1 MKVSV
6 KYFMILLFF
15 CMVEY
20 TYGQNVNV
28 SHLLLEKD
36 TIGNITK
43 TIVRGYDTSAVLYIE
58 QNGKHYFTSMSYS
71 EPDTGHN
78 FNLVN
83 LKKLE
88 IDPSYNVNDFKIVG
102 TNYVYFCGEHIQNND
117 SYGFIGFF
125 DLQELLQ
132 GNMNAEIKI
141 QDNFVQNIVSTNIDR
156 VANLDKMEVFFE
168 SGKPSIMAEGIT
180 SNLKSCILEI
190 PAPDMVMQNG
200 VYKLDV
206 SNYVSERL
214 NDKVVADSNVTTK
227 GIYYSQQT
235 IDTLHLNINDRDSI
249 YYYGCWIDGNENYNP
264 ATTKL
269 EFVRSCFDF
278 PRICAN
284 PFYVEDSLTV
294 IGIASGG
301 LKLVSHVPETPDD
314 TLAEYFQ
321 LYEATDTSYVK
332 VAEVRWDTLSSTDK
346 CFEFIFHEEQGSG
359 IRDYACIP
367 VYEAYFESPIVVRD
381 SFYVAFTQYN
391 NGQWLELNSSGSYYV
406 YNTKPTQVDVYTIVL
421 PKPIDP
427 KLIPCMPHVK
437 VKFLSVE
444 GDFYH
449 TRYSWVDTTV
459 WYTGYDSESYQP
471 IFPIFD
477 TTGYY
482 RADTCADVTNF
493 AVLGTDSISALLSWD
508 STGNSI
514 GWELAY
520 GPIGT
525 LPDEANILEMSS
537 TVHRLSGLDSGTWY
551 VAYVRAK
558 CNNGEY
564 SNWSNGIEFYITGDT
579 VSTPISIQTSLL
591 EKYTHIMPNPANEVV
606 TIFSS
611 FSINRIEV
619 FALNGV
625 LVERMDCEGVSTQ
638 LTVTEYPKGV
648 YIVKVYTHSG
658 VATKKLVVN

>member
-1 MKVSV
+1 MSNIMKKKGKKMKNIV
-6 KYFMILLFF
+6 LFLIIF
-15 CMVEY
+15 CS
-20 TYGQNVNV
+20 VNV
-28 SHLLLEKD
+28 
-36 TIGNITK
+36 
-43 TIVRGYDTSAVLYIE
+43 
-58 QNGKHYFTSMSYS
+58 
-71 EPDTGHN
+71 
-78 FNLVN
+78 
-83 LKKLE
+83 
-88 IDPSYNVNDFKIVG
+88 
-102 TNYVYFCGEHIQNND
+102 
-117 SYGFIGFF
+117 
-125 DLQELLQ
+125 
-132 GNMNAEIKI
+132 
-141 QDNFVQNIVSTNIDR
+141 
-156 VANLDKMEVFFE
+156 
-168 SGKPSIMAEGIT
+168 
-180 SNLKSCILEI
+180 
-190 PAPDMVMQNG
+190 
-200 VYKLDV
+200 
-206 SNYVSERL
+206 
-214 NDKVVADSNVTTK
+214 
-227 GIYYSQQT
+227 YSQQT

-269 EFVRSCFDF
+269 EFRLGSFDL
-278 PRICAN
+278 PRICAK

-301 LKLVSHVPETPDD
+301 VRLVSYVPEMPDD

-332 VAEVRWDTLSSTDK
+332 VAEVRWDTLSLTDK

-367 VYEAYFESPIVVRD
+367 VYEAYFESSVVVRD

-406 YNTKPTQVDVYTIVL
+406 YNTKPTKVDVGAIIL

-437 VKFLSVE
+437 VKFLPIE
-444 GDFYH
+444 GDYYQ
-449 TRYSWVDTTV
+449 TRYPWIDTTI
-459 WYTGYDSESYQP
+459 WYTGYDPEEYQP

-508 STGNSI
+508 SIGNSI

-520 GPIGT
+520 GPMGT

-537 TVHRLSGLDSGTWY
+537 TVYRLSDLDSGTWY

-558 CNNGEY
+558 CNNGGY
-564 SNWSNGIEFYITGDT
+564 SNWSNGVEFYITGDT
-579 VSTPISIQTSLL
+579 VSSPISIQTTLL
-591 EKYTHIMPNPANEVV
+591 EKYTHLMPNPANDVL

-611 FSINRIEV
+611 FSMKRIEV
-619 FALNGV
+619 YSMNGV
-625 LVERMDCEGVSTQ
+625 MVESMDCEGVSTQ
-638 LTVTEYPKGV
+638 LTVADYPKGV
-648 YIVKVYTHSG
+648 YIVKLYTPKG

>member
-6 KYFMILLFF
+6 KYFMTLLFF

-102 TNYVYFCGEHIQNND
+102 TNYVYFCGEHVSNN
-117 SYGFIGFF
+117 SSSGFIGFF

-141 QDNFVQNIVSTNIDR
+141 QDNFVQNILSNSVVSVTN
-156 VANLDKMEVFFE
+156 LTKMEVFFE

-214 NDKVVADSNVTTK
+214 NDKVVADNNVTTK

-269 EFVRSCFDF
+269 EFQIGYLDI
-278 PRICAN
+278 PRINAK
-284 PFYVEDSLTV
+284 PFYVEDSLIV

-301 LKLVSHVPETPDD
+301 LKLESSAPETPDD

-332 VAEVRWDTLSSTDK
+332 VAEVRWDTLSSVDK
-346 CFEFIFHEEQGSG
+346 CFEFIFHEQQGSG
-359 IRDYACIP
+359 IYRYACIP
-367 VYEAYFESPIVVRD
+367 VYEAYFDSPVVVRD
-381 SFYVAFTQYN
+381 SFYVGFTQYN
-391 NGQWLELNSSGSYYV
+391 NGQWLKLNAAGNHYLYSP
-406 YNTKPTQVDVYTIVL
+406 KPTKVRIYSIML
-421 PKPIDP
+421 PKPVDP

-437 VKFLSVE
+437 VKFLPIE
-444 GDFYH
+444 GDFYQ
-449 TRYSWVDTTV
+449 TRYPWVDTTI
-459 WYTGYDSESYQP
+459 WYTAYEPDVYHP
-471 IFPIFD
+471 LFPIFD

-508 STGNSI
+508 SIGNSI

-520 GPIGT
+520 GTMGT

-579 VSTPISIQTSLL
+579 VSSPISIQTTLL
-591 EKYTHIMPNPANEVV
+591 EKYTHLMPNPSNDVL

-611 FSINRIEV
+611 FSMKRIEV
-619 FALNGV
+619 YSMNGV
-625 LVERMDCEGVSTQ
+625 LVESMDCEGVSTQ
-638 LTVTEYPKGV
+638 LTVAEYPKGV
-648 YIVKVYTHSG
+648 YIVKIYTPKG